1 MLKSTITQPDINR
14 STGAKGRLRQFL
26 RNIAIGIGVIAL
38 YTWALRGLDAD
49 LSLLRD
55 SWPYMI
61 DFITRL
67 LPPDWTVLDVAIKAL
82 IETIQMS
89 LWGTTLGAICSI
101 PIAVLSANNIAPLWV
116 RGPVSLL
123 QNAIQSVPSI
133 VLGLFFVAATG
144 LGAPAGMLA
153 LGVYTIGYLGT
164 FYRQTIE
171 GVDRV
176 PLESLRVAGA
186 SPLQVLQ
193 YGIVPQT
200 LPTIVGY
207 TVYMFEYNL
216 RAASVL
222 GVVGAGGIG
231 FELVNYIRGFEYP
244 KATTMMLVLLVVI
257 TIVELMS
264 SRLRKHLESR

>member
-1 MLKSTITQPDINR
+1 MLVRLGMKR
-14 STGAKGRLRQFL
+14 SVQVTKLL
-26 RNIAIGIGVIAL
+26 RNGAIGLGVVAL
-38 YTWALRGLDAD
+38 YGWALRGLDAD
-49 LSLLRD
+49 LSLMRD
-55 SWPYMI
+55 SWPYMV
-61 DFITRL
+61 DFVTRL
-67 LPPDWTVLDVAIKAL
+67 LPPDWSVLDVAVKAL

-101 PIAVLSANNIAPLWV
+101 PIAVLSANNIAPLWI

-123 QNAIQSVPSI
+123 QNGIQSIPSI

-171 GVDRV
+171 GVDRT
-176 PLESLRVAGA
+176 PLDALRVTGA
-186 SPLQVLQ
+186 SPVQVVQ
-193 YGIVPQT
+193 YGIVPQV

-264 SRLRKHLESR
+264 SRLRKHLEAR